1 MERLTS
7 GEKWLQAE
15 VLAQR
20 IIRGYG
26 RNPFKDMADV
36 GGLRDA
42 SHRPSES
49 RQSFSG
55 VGGKG
60 KNIV

>member
-1 MERLTS
+1 
-7 GEKWLQAE
+7 LQAE

-36 GGLRDA
+36 GSLRDA
-42 SHRPSES
+42 SHRLSES